1 MATIDIFFLIGAAVI
16 DSINPCAFGVLIFM
30 LSYLA
35 KTAKHKMLLHGS
47 VYIFAVFLTYLIA
60 GWLLLP
66 VIREFAILSVWFYY
80 VIAAIIFIAG
90 LLELKDYFGYEHVGF
105 SLSIFPTEAKRIKQY
120 VKHVSGNI
128 ASAFGMGVFVALV
141 ELPCTGFMYL
151 AVLTLM
157 QRTGLTLDNFS
168 LLLLYNIIFVLPLF
182 AILFVVASGK
192 ELHEVETWRQKHR
205 KLMRLL
211 IGLALMILAAWMV
224 YIVA

>member
-1 MATIDIFFLIGAAVI
+1 MATGIDVFFLIGAAVI

-30 LSYLA
+30 LSFLA
-35 KTAKHKMLLHGS
+35 KTAKHKMLLHGII
-47 VYIFAVFLTYLIA
+47 YILAVFATYLIA

-66 VIREFAILSVWFYY
+66 VIRQFAVLSVFFYY

-90 LLELKDYFGYEHVGF
+90 LLELKDYLNIPHGP

-120 VKHVSGNI
+120 VEHVGESA

-157 QRTGLTLDNFS
+157 QRAGLTIENFS
-168 LLLLYNIIFVLPLF
+168 LLVLYNIIFVLPLF
-182 AILFVVASGK
+182 AILFLVASGK
-192 ELHEVETWRQKHR
+192 ELHELEGWRKKHR
-205 KLMRLL
+205 QLMRLL
-211 IGLALMILAAWMV
+211 IGLALILLAGWMV
-224 YIVA
+224 YLVY